1 MGCGRSDER
10 LRGDNSARLGRR
22 MVYAIAAVE
31 HGTSAR
37 EGSPNA
43 STLTFIP
50 RPGGFVL
57 GMNRDDRYLRPPA
70 IAPAVYQCGSQQALY
85 PVEPGSGTWIGVNQ
99 AGLGFAILNLSLP
112 RGDKLHSRGE
122 IIPRLAACSGL
133 APVAA
138 ELCTMNLAGTLPF
151 RLIAVSSREQGIR
164 ECIWNGSGVQFSSQR
179 WTLNH
184 WFSSGRGDA
193 LAERWRR
200 PVCQSADASAEA
212 GSIEWLRKL
221 HQSHAPEPVP
231 SASVF
236 TATSAE
242 LFPTRKCSATLRESG
257 LATRRGT
264 HASRPGW

>member
-1 MGCGRSDER
+1 MC
-10 LRGDNSARLGRR
+10 
-22 MVYAIAAVE
+22 
-31 HGTSAR
+31 
-37 EGSPNA
+37 
-43 STLTFIP
+43 TLTFIP

-221 HQSHAPEPVP
+221 HQSHAPEPGAFSICVHGDIGG
-231 SASVF
+231 
-236 TATSAE
+236 
-242 LFPTRKCSATLRESG
+242 TLSYTEVQCDPARVWVGYSPGYPCESSG
-257 LATRRGT
+257 MVMVDLARL
-264 HASRPGW
+264 